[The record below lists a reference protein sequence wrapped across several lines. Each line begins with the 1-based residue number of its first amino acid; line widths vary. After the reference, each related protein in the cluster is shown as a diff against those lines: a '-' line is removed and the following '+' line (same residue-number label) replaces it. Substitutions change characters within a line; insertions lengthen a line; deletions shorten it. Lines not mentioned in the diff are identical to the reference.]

1 MTSKITNNDI
11 SPFASVKEFYKKCIN
26 LSEIDLLDTAPL
38 FDVMNKFGSW
48 PILDLN
54 WNENGFHWQKTLD
67 EFFEHGFNTNYLMEF
82 YIGVDDRNTTKN
94 IIHVS
99 QLFQNDEYNDK
110 YYDFL
115 KEGLTNEKIK
125 AYYEYIVE
133 ITDQSV

>member
-54 WNENGFHWQKTLD
+54 WNENGFHCQKTLD

-82 YIGVDDRNTTKN
+82 YDGVDDKNTIKN

-99 QLFQNDEYNDK
+99 QPFQNDEYNDK

-115 KEGLTNEKIK
+115 KEGLINEKIK
-125 AYYEYIVE
+125 AYYEYMVE
-133 ITDQSV
+133 IPDQSV